1 MGKFGPAEQSLNDA
15 LKVRRKLGNDD
26 DTAATL
32 NNLGLPYNSIHKFDL
47 AEKQYSEALQIHLS
61 KPESVDRNLSLTM
74 VKHNLQRNAIQS
86 GRNIPPLSELQE
98 TVDFFEASTSWWM
111 KGHAYLVLGN
121 FFLELKKYDDASAAY
136 STAIIHLAMRVERAS
151 NPQLRWFTTSW
162 VMLHIRNLN
171 FLKLR
176 KFCVYFFKSKHHSRL
191 AHQCT
196 NCHSAI
202 FRKSIAISELY
213 PAIPAEQARTQFML
227 AKALHLT
234 GQSKAAEE
242 AEKKVAA
249 LMKDYCMSIGTQG
262 VIVCSEVGDF
272 SKFITAKYQ

>member
-1 MGKFGPAEQSLNDA
+1 MAAEQSLNKA

-26 DTAATL
+26 DIAATL
-32 NNLGLPYNSIHKFDL
+32 SNLGLLYNSIHKFDL
-47 AEKQYSEALQIHLS
+47 TEEQYLEALQIHLS
-61 KPESVDRNLSLTM
+61 RLESVDHNLSLTM

-98 TVDFFEASTSWWM
+98 TVDFFEASISWWM

-121 FFLELKKYDDASAAY
+121 LFLELKRYDDASAAY
-136 STAIIHLAMRVERAS
+136 STAIDTLSDEGRAS
-151 NPQLRWFTTSW
+151 KQPATAMVLY
-162 VMLHIRNLN
+162 
-171 FLKLR
+171 KLGY
-176 KFCVYFFKSKHHSRL
+176 VAYQKSEFYE
-191 AHQCT
+191 AA
-196 NCHSAI
+196 AI

-227 AKALHLT
+227 AKALHLI
-234 GQSKAAEE
+234 GQPKAAEE
-242 AEKKVAA
+242 AKTKVAA

-272 SKFITAKYQ
+272 SKLITAKYQ